1 MKQVGAAVLLPPGA
15 HEDLL
20 WAGNQALWSWA
31 QRHCGKT
38 PLFPASGAQ
47 DLSPPPAQ
55 AEIGCSNY
63 LKNKP
68 LSPQILISYC
78 PK

>member
-31 QRHCGKT
+31 QRHCGKLRSSLLQVLRT
-38 PLFPASGAQ
+38 CHLLLPRQ
-47 DLSPPPAQ
+47 
-55 AEIGCSNY
+55 
-63 LKNKP
+63 K
-68 LSPQILISYC
+68 
-78 PK
+78 